1 MALKVYN
8 HFGVDSDFDR
18 EPVKLLEDGADLVK
32 GGGSGNTTSCR
43 VLDQLELVDTFV
55 HL

>member
-1 MALKVYN
+1 MALKVYKN
-8 HFGVDSDFDR
+8 FGVDSDFDQ
-18 EPVKLLEDGADLVK
+18 EPAKLLEDRADVVK
-32 GGGSGNTTSCR
+32 GRGSGNTTSCR